1 MYFGSPIFLYA
12 LAAIVIPVV
21 IHLWSKNTKS
31 KIPFGSLKFLKE
43 TETKTTRHLFP
54 SELLLLVVR
63 IALVACLVL
72 LFAQPFI
79 YQKAKPKT
87 TYLLDPNLDVET
99 LAKIKNDILDADA
112 FWLSSERTP
121 IDEPISIG
129 NINTWTS
136 LKQFRDYDSLVV
148 YSSNLLSNFKSDHSA
163 IAASINWI
171 TLPAKEQNEQVA
183 VIEKQ
188 GASTAIQLQSNGESL
203 SFDYQEAT
211 EGEAVTLKV
220 YLYNDENFKELA
232 NDLERALAAMNSSSL
247 ITFEFERVVS
257 TEAIHPESWLIWL
270 SDEKAPQRQRLI
282 HYEATSSG
290 FQKQG
295 KQLYSIS
302 NLSIKEMLQTNFPL
316 QLETA
321 LLSPLNSSLDT
332 YDQRQ
337 VLTTYLTSGRGS
349 ELAEMTKHSL
359 LFWAIMVF
367 LGLLLLERLLS
378 QTVIKK

>member
-1 MYFGSPIFLYA
+1 MNFGAPIFLYA
-12 LAAIVIPVV
+12 LAAIAIPVV

-31 KIPFGSLKFLKE
+31 KVPFGSLKFLKE

-63 IALVACLVL
+63 TALVACLVL

-79 YQKAKPKT
+79 YQQAKPKT
-87 TYLLDPNLDVET
+87 AHLLDPNLDVET
-99 LAKIKNDILDADA
+99 LIKIKNDIVDADA
-112 FWLSSERTP
+112 FWLSTERTP
-121 IDEPISIG
+121 INEPISIG

-163 IAASINWI
+163 IPASINWI
-171 TLPAKEQNEQVA
+171 SLPVKEQNEQMA

-203 SFDYQEAT
+203 TFDSNEST
-211 EGEAVTLKV
+211 DGEPVLLEV
-220 YLYNDENFKELA
+220 ILYADDTYEELA
-232 NDLERALAAMNSSSL
+232 SNIETALKAINNSSLVSFRLERA
-247 ITFEFERVVS
+247 TS
-257 TEAIHPESWLIWL
+257 TQNINPESWLIWL
-270 SDEKAPQRQRLI
+270 SDDKAPQRLRLI
-282 HYEATSSG
+282 YYEATSSG

-295 KQLYSIS
+295 KQIYSIS

-337 VLTTYLTSGRGS
+337 IPTTYLTSGRGND
-349 ELAEMTKHSL
+349 LAEMTKHSL
-359 LFWAIMVF
+359 LFWAVMIF

-378 QTVIKK
+378 QIVIKK